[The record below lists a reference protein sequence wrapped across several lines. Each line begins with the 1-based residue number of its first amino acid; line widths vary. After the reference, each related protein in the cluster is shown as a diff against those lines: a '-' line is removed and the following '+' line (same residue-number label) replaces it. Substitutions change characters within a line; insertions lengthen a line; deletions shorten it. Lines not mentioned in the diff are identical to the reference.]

1 MRQMQNNFRRSI
13 AMNQALETAKQPSS
27 KIVKTKPIIEPPVAE
42 QPQPIVESKPE
53 PIVEQ
58 PKVEQQPTIEQQPKV
73 EEFKPKQQQQ
83 QNRLPN
89 LGK

>member
-13 AMNQALETAKQPSS
+13 AINQALETAKQPSS
-27 KIVKTKPIIEPPVAE
+27 KIVKTKPTIEPPAVE

-53 PIVEQ
+53 PIIEEPIVE
-58 PKVEQQPTIEQQPKV
+58 QPKV
-73 EEFKPKQQQQ
+73 EEFKPKQQQ
-83 QNRLPN
+83 NRLPN

>member
-13 AMNQALETAKQPSS
+13 AINQALETAKQPSS
-27 KIVKTKPIIEPPVAE
+27 KIVKTKPTITPPVAE
-42 QPQPIVESKPE
+42 QPKPIIEAKPE
-53 PIVEQ
+53 PIIEQ
-58 PKVEQQPTIEQQPKV
+58 PKVEQPKIE
-73 EEFKPKQQQQ
+73 ELKPKQQ

>member
-13 AMNQALETAKQPSS
+13 AINQALETAKQPSS
-27 KIVKTKPIIEPPVAE
+27 KIVKTKPTIVPPVAE
-42 QPQPIVESKPE
+42 QPKPIIEAKPE

-58 PKVEQQPTIEQQPKV
+58 PKVEQPKIE
-73 EEFKPKQQQQ
+73 ELKPKQQ

>member
-27 KIVKTKPIIEPPVAE
+27 KIVKTKPTIEPPVAE
-42 QPQPIVESKPE
+42 QPQPIIESKPE
-53 PIVEQ
+53 PIIEQ
-58 PKVEQQPTIEQQPKV
+58 PIVEQQPKV

-83 QNRLPN
+83 NRLPN